1 MNHDRTKVVYLAG
14 PMRGYAQWNFPAFD
28 LNRDYLVEH
37 GFTVISPADLDRNV
51 GFDSLDSSSVFT
63 ESDFQDA
70 MRRDYAALLRCD
82 SIAFLNGWE
91 KSRGANLERQFAEK
105 LGLIKYR
112 VDAES
117 DYLEREVIV
126 GVAGVARSGKDTL
139 ANRLVARLG
148 FERRAFA
155 DTLRNVLY
163 ATNPIVETASA
174 GPRRVQEIVDDI
186 GWDDAK
192 VRYSEIRELLQ
203 RLGTEGGRVHIAEDV
218 WNRAIFEKPHG
229 PRLVIPDV
237 RFPNEADAIHARGG
251 IVVRVT
257 RDGYEPINGHV
268 SETAYSDQDF
278 IVENNGNI
286 EDLYYTFL
294 QGWHTMEELA
304 L

>member
-1 MNHDRTKVVYLAG
+1 MTQDRTKVVYLAG
-14 PMRGYAQWNFPAFD
+14 PMRGYEQWNFPAFD
-28 LNRDYLVEH
+28 LNRDYLIEH

-51 GFDSLDSSSVFT
+51 GFDSLDSNSVFT
-63 ESDFQDA
+63 EADFQNA
-70 MRRDYAALLRCD
+70 MRRDYDALLKCD

-91 KSRGANLERQFAEK
+91 KSRGANLEHQFAEK

-112 VDAES
+112 VDAAT

-126 GVAGVARSGKDTL
+126 GICGFARSGKDTL
-139 ANRLVARLG
+139 ANELVTRLG

-163 ATNPIVETASA
+163 STNPIIETASA
-174 GPRRVQEIVDDI
+174 GPKRVQDIVDDI
-186 GWDDAK
+186 GWDEAK
-192 VRYSEIRELLQ
+192 MQYSEIRDLLQ

-218 WNRAIFEKPHG
+218 WNRVVFEKPHG

-251 IVVRVT
+251 MVVRVT
-257 RDGYEPINGHV
+257 RPGYEPINGHI

-278 IVENNGNI
+278 IVRNDGSI
-286 EDLYYTFL
+286 EDLYYMFL
-294 QGWHTMEELA
+294 QEWKWEA
-304 L
+304 R